1 MEAQILPLSSQG
13 VWGINPEC
21 RQEALKIRN
30 LSLQD
35 ELRSWIPWLNFAKA
49 QGSTAACQILPGFE
63 HISLIQ
69 IRGTAI
75 CTYQDSCGLSLKL
88 GDGPGACFGAGVRD
102 RWNCDRAY
110 KLSQGVHQR
119 TVFFSGMQTLTE
131 ISLPGSPAACK
142 ADINHSSPWCHH
154 RKKKK
159 RKIKTSWKE
168 MNFIL
173 VPRSPQQMN
182 NCSIS
187 TDFCYLN

>member
-110 KLSQGVHQR
+110 KLSQGCL
-119 TVFFSGMQTLTE
+119 TWASGMPCGTS
-131 ISLPGSPAACK
+131 SL
-142 ADINHSSPWCHH
+142 SSYSVITAVQRGVEGCIW
-154 RKKKK
+154 
-159 RKIKTSWKE
+159 E
-168 MNFIL
+168 
-173 VPRSPQQMN
+173 
-182 NCSIS
+182 S
-187 TDFCYLN
+187 T